1 MVTTWGKLL
10 ASRRQRPWILLNIL
24 QCTEQRRTSRV
35 LRLGHAERG
44 AVTLLVSLG
53 FVGGVVASRN
63 CEGQVGMDSEPVCSC
78 NAPVWGVFLRLMAL
92 WPLIILRGFALAI

>member
-1 MVTTWGKLL
+1 M
-10 ASRRQRPWILLNIL
+10 
-24 QCTEQRRTSRV
+24 

-63 CEGQVGMDSEPVCSC
+63 CEGQVGMDSEPVRSC
-78 NAPVWGVFLRLMAL
+78 NAPVRGMFLLLMAL
-92 WPLIILRGFALAI
+92 WPHHSSRFCFSHLSVKSSEAEHVG